1 MLESQS
7 VWEEREE
14 KKIRSIRKARNEK
27 WISSKVKNI
36 EQRGG

>member
-14 KKIRSIRKARNEK
+14 KKVRSIRNEK

>member
-7 VWEEREE
+7 VWEE
-14 KKIRSIRKARNEK
+14 KKVRSIRKARNEK

>member
-14 KKIRSIRKARNEK
+14 KKVRFIRNEK